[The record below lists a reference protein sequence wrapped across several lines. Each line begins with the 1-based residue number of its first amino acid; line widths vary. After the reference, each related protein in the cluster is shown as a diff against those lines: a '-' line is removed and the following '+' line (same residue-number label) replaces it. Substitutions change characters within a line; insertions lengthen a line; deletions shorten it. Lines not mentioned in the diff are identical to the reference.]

1 MGINAPE
8 EQLHLLSDDTDRGQN
23 CKWVIMQHMRNIQG
37 YFPFETGGK
46 QCPQAIQN

>member
-1 MGINAPE
+1 MGTNAARK
-8 EQLHLLSDDTDRGQN
+8 QLHLLSDDVDRGQN
-23 CKWVIMQHMRNIQG
+23 CKLVIMQHMRNIQG